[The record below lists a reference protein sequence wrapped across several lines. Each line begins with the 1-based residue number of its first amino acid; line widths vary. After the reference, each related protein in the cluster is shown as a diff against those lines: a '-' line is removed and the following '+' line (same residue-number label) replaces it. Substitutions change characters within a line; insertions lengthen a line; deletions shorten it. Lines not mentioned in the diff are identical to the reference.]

1 MSIKEQYEVAK
12 KAYEKWGI
20 DVDAALETLK
30 QVPISIHCW
39 QGDDIE
45 GFETNQRELSGGID
59 VTGNYPGKARTP
71 EELRSDL
78 EKALSLIPG
87 KHRINLHAIYGETDG
102 KVVDRDAL
110 APEHFENWV
119 QWAKEHE
126 LGLDFNPTLFSHE
139 KAEDGLTLAHPN
151 KEIRD
156 FWIDHCIAS
165 RKIGEYFGRELG
177 TPALTNIWIPDGY
190 KDIPSDRLTPRRR
203 LKESLDKIFAEDID
217 EKYNLDSVES
227 KLFGIGS
234 EAYVVGSHEFYM
246 NYAMANNKLCLLD
259 TGHYHPTEVV
269 SNKMSAML
277 LFNDKL
283 ALHVSRPVRWD
294 SDHVIV
300 LDDELREVGL
310 EIVRNDALD
319 KVMIGLDF
327 FDASIN
333 RVAAWTIGTR
343 NMIKSLLSALLTPND
358 YLKKLQDE
366 GNFTDRLAIMEEF
379 KTYPF
384 GAIWDYY
391 CEQMGVPAQESWME
405 DIKEYEKDVL
415 SKRD

>member
-20 DVDAALETLK
+20 DVDAALKTLK

-139 KAEDGLTLAHPN
+139 KAEDGLTLAHPD

-358 YLKKLQDE
+358 YLKKLQDD

>member
-12 KAYEKWGI
+12 KAYAKWGI

-139 KAEDGLTLAHPN
+139 KAEDGLTLAHPD

-405 DIKEYEKDVL
+405 DIKEYEKSVL

>member
-12 KAYEKWGI
+12 KAYAKWGI

-139 KAEDGLTLAHPN
+139 KAEDGLTLAHPD

-156 FWIDHCIAS
+156 FWID
-165 RKIGEYFGRELG
+165 RKSTRM
-177 TPALTNIWIPDGY
+177 N
-190 KDIPSDRLTPRRR
+190 S
-203 LKESLDKIFAEDID
+203 
-217 EKYNLDSVES
+217 
-227 KLFGIGS
+227 
-234 EAYVVGSHEFYM
+234 SHVAIS
-246 NYAMANNKLCLLD
+246 YA
-259 TGHYHPTEVV
+259 V
-269 SNKMSAML
+269 
-277 LFNDKL
+277 
-283 ALHVSRPVRWD
+283 
-294 SDHVIV
+294 
-300 LDDELREVGL
+300 
-310 EIVRNDALD
+310 
-319 KVMIGLDF
+319 
-327 FDASIN
+327 
-333 RVAAWTIGTR
+333 
-343 NMIKSLLSALLTPND
+343 
-358 YLKKLQDE
+358 
-366 GNFTDRLAIMEEF
+366 
-379 KTYPF
+379 
-384 GAIWDYY
+384 
-391 CEQMGVPAQESWME
+391 
-405 DIKEYEKDVL
+405 
-415 SKRD
+415 

>member
-1 MSIKEQYEVAK
+1 MTVKESYEIAK
-12 KAYEKWGI
+12 KKYEKWGI
-20 DVDAALETLK
+20 DVDEVLDTLK
-30 QVPISIHCW
+30 KVPISIHCW
-39 QGDDIE
+39 QGDDIG
-45 GFETNQRELSGGID
+45 GFEVNQQELSGGIE
-59 VTGNYPGKARTP
+59 VTGNYPGKATTP

-87 KHRINLHAIYGETDG
+87 KHRVNLHSIYGETDG
-102 KVVDRDAL
+102 KVVDRDDL
-110 APEHFENWV
+110 EPKHFENWV
-119 QWAKEHE
+119 NWAKQNG

-139 KAEDGLTLAHPN
+139 KAEDGLTLSHPD

-294 SDHVIV
+294 RSEEHTS
-300 LDDELREVGL
+300 ELQSRGHLVCRLLL
-310 EIVRNDALD
+310 E
-319 KVMIGLDF
+319 
-327 FDASIN
+327 
-333 RVAAWTIGTR
+333 
-343 NMIKSLLSALLTPND
+343 
-358 YLKKLQDE
+358 KK
-366 GNFTDRLAIMEEF
+366 
-379 KTYPF
+379 
-384 GAIWDYY
+384 
-391 CEQMGVPAQESWME
+391 
-405 DIKEYEKDVL
+405 
-415 SKRD
+415 